1 MPEHL
6 RALVPI
12 LVLASVVFA
21 LGRRPATDFA
31 VSPQDFVRRR
41 NLWFAVTLIAFLSHN
56 YWLFAGFTS
65 LVLLSAGRRET
76 NITALFVWLL
86 FAVPAFSKVIPG
98 FGVINHLMTVDYLRL
113 LSLSL
118 LLPAA
123 LSLRHRVRAERSGWL
138 TTDYLILLY
147 LLIELGLRFSVDSA
161 TNTARYG
168 VYALL
173 DVVLPYYVA
182 SRSLREISQFR
193 DLAMSFVVAAM
204 VLALIG
210 IFEVGKGWLLYATLD
225 DVLGGRWGYSNYL
238 ARSGTLRAQGSVGQ
252 PIPFGYVMVV
262 ALALHAFLAPFVK
275 SRALWWLGF
284 AVLGLGLV
292 ASVSRG
298 PWVGAAVGLIV
309 FKLIGPN
316 AVGGALKAALVVGAV
331 CGLVLMSPWGA
342 GIVDLLPFVG
352 TVETENID
360 YRQQLL
366 ETGVMLILREPWF
379 GVSGY
384 MSQLVSNEI
393 VIGGMVDVVNTYLGI
408 GLAYGVIALAC
419 FVGVFVVI
427 ARNAFFA
434 MRRLPDL
441 HDEARLLGCGILACF
456 VGIGVTIF
464 TTSSIT
470 VIPVIY
476 WTMAGVG
483 AGFVTMLRRQAV
495 SRAADPRGR
504 VDPLVATRRF
514 VPRPGAPVS

>member
-6 RALVPI
+6 RALVAI

-31 VSPQDFVRRR
+31 VLPQDFGRRR
-41 NLWFAVTLIAFLSHN
+41 NLWFAVTIIAFLSHN
-56 YWLFAGFTS
+56 YWLFAGFTF
-65 LVLLSAGRRET
+65 LVLVMAGRRET
-76 NITALFVWLL
+76 NVIALFVWLL

-98 FGVINHLMTVDYLRL
+98 FGVINQVLIIDYLRL

-118 LLPAA
+118 LVPVFFG
-123 LSLRHRVRAERSGWL
+123 LRRRAQAERSGWL
-138 TTDYLILLY
+138 PTDYLVLIFLS
-147 LLIELGLRFSVDSA
+147 IELGLRFSVDSA

-182 SRSLREISQFR
+182 SRSLREIGQFR
-193 DLAMSFVVAAM
+193 DVAMSFVVAAM

-210 IFEVGKGWLLYATLD
+210 VAEAAKGWLLYASLD
-225 DVLGGRWGYSNYL
+225 DVLDGYWGYSNYL
-238 ARSGTLRAQGSVGQ
+238 ARSGTLRAQGSAGQ

-262 ALALHAFLAPFVK
+262 ALALHAYLAPSIK

-284 AVLGLGLV
+284 ALLGLGLI

-298 PWVGAAVGLIV
+298 PWIGAAVGLIV
-309 FKLIGPN
+309 FKLTGPN
-316 AVGGALKAALVVGAV
+316 AVGSALKTGLVLGAIAA
-331 CGLVLMSPWGA
+331 LVLMSPIGA
-342 GIVDLLPFVG
+342 SVIELLPFVG
-352 TVETENID
+352 SVETGNID

-384 MSQLVSNEI
+384 MSQLVSNEL

-419 FVGVFVVI
+419 FVGVFVII
-427 ARNAFFA
+427 ARNAYIA
-434 MRRLPDL
+434 MRRLPDPRN
-441 HDEARLLGCGILACF
+441 EARLLGCGVLACF

-483 AGFVTMLRRQAV
+483 AAFVTMLRRQAV
-495 SRAADPRGR
+495 GRAAESREGSGPVTG
-504 VDPLVATRRF
+504 ARRF
-514 VPRPGAPVS
+514 VPQRGARAS